1 MSRMLKKMK
10 PSSRVRLV
18 IVGAGMAGSKL
29 ANDLQQTPNTHYS
42 ITLIGEESK
51 VGYNRIMLSSLLAND
66 ISDAEMPLVNTDKM
80 RVGGVHIISGDPV
93 IGIDLGTKELR
104 LASGQ
109 SMTYDKLVFATG
121 SRAKMLPIEG
131 ASAPNVMG
139 FRTWQDVDVM
149 TALKGCQSV
158 CVIGG
163 GLLGLEAAVGLVKRG
178 HKVTVFHRS
187 NWLLN
192 RQLDTESAQLLQNRL
207 EGMGVQFR
215 LGESPS
221 SFLQSETGLV
231 THVVCHGGEHMKVD
245 LVVMAAGISPEVR
258 LAKKAGIEVNQ
269 AIVVDEKMQTSHP
282 DVFALGE
289 CCELDQQTFGLV
301 APIWAQIKALIT
313 VLSGEDGRFVIEPT
327 PTKLKVSGVNLFS
340 VGKIQPTQ
348 GDSCI
353 FFKDVA
359 ANHYRKLVVNDGL
372 LVGAILYG
380 NVADGS
386 WYFQLI
392 QNKTNVSDMLELLV
406 FGEAYC
412 RPQVA

>member
-1 MSRMLKKMK
+1 MTRQSNL
-10 PSSRVRLV
+10 VRIV

-29 ANDLQQTPNTHYS
+29 AHDLMQQQNAHYS
-42 ITLIGEESK
+42 ITLIGEEAQ

-66 ISDAEMPLVNTDKM
+66 ISDAEMPLVDTEKM
-80 RVGGVHIISGDPV
+80 QREGIHIISGDGV
-93 IGIDLGTKELR
+93 VSVDLAGKILVLE
-104 LASGQ
+104 SGQ
-109 SMTYDKLVFATG
+109 SVSYDKLVIATG
-121 SRAKMLPIEG
+121 SRARMLPIDG

-139 FRTWQDVDVM
+139 FRTWQDVDQM
-149 TALKGCQSV
+149 TQLDNAQPI

-163 GLLGLEAAVGLVKRG
+163 GLLGLEAAVGLAKRG
-178 HKVTVFHRS
+178 HVVTVFHRS
-187 NWLLN
+187 KWLLN
-192 RQLDTESAQLLQNRL
+192 RQLDVESAQLLLKRL
-207 EGMGVQFR
+207 EGMGIQFR
-215 LGESPS
+215 LGESPA
-221 SFLQSETGLV
+221 SFLQSKEGLV
-231 THVVCHGGEHMKVD
+231 THAVCQNGEQMAAN
-245 LVVMAAGISPEVR
+245 LVVMAAGIAPEVA
-258 LAKKAGIEVNQ
+258 LAKVAGLKVDQ
-269 AIVVDEKMQTSHP
+269 AILVDEKMQTSHS

-289 CCELDQQTFGLV
+289 CCEFDQQTFGLV
-301 APIWAQIKALIT
+301 APIWTQIK
-313 VLSGEDGRFVIEPT
+313 VLMAVLNGEEARFAIEPT

-340 VGKIQPTQ
+340 VGRIQPTQ

-353 FFKDVA
+353 FFKDVG

-392 QNKTNVSDMLELLV
+392 QNKTNISDMLELLI

>member
-1 MSRMLKKMK
+1 
-10 PSSRVRLV
+10 
-18 IVGAGMAGSKL
+18 
-29 ANDLQQTPNTHYS
+29 
-42 ITLIGEESK
+42 
-51 VGYNRIMLSSLLAND
+51 MLSSLLAND

-93 IGIDLGTKELR
+93 IDMDLETKELC

-109 SMTYDKLVFATG
+109 SVTYDQLVFATG

-131 ASAPNVMG
+131 ASAQNVMG

-158 CVIGG
+158 SVIGG

-231 THVVCHGGEHMKVD
+231 SHVVCQGGELMPVD

-258 LAKKAGIEVNQ
+258 LAKKAGIDVNQ
-269 AIVVDEKMQTSHP
+269 AIVVDEKMKTSHP

-289 CCELDQQTFGLV
+289 CCEFEQQTFGLV
-301 APIWAQIKALIT
+301 APIWTQIKVLIT

-340 VGKIQPTQ
+340 VGKIQPTE
-348 GDSCI
+348 GDDCI

-372 LVGAILYG
+372 LVGVILYG

-412 RPQVA
+412 RPKVA

>member
-1 MSRMLKKMK
+1 MYQEEA
-10 PSSRVRLV
+10 VRIV

-29 ANDLQQTPNTHYS
+29 AYDLMQQKNANYS
-42 ITLIGEESK
+42 ITLIGEEAQ

-66 ISDAEMPLVNTDKM
+66 ISEQEMALVDTNEMQQEGIQIIAGDAVE
-80 RVGGVHIISGDPV
+80 S
-93 IGIDLGTKELR
+93 IDLDAKAVCLV
-104 LASGQ
+104 S
-109 SMTYDKLVFATG
+109 SVIVNYDKLVMTTG
-121 SRAKMLPIEG
+121 SRARILPIEG
-131 ASAPNVMG
+131 VDAPNVMG
-139 FRTWQDVDVM
+139 FRTWQDVNVM
-149 TALKGCQSV
+149 ASLEGSQPV

-187 NWLLN
+187 KWLLN
-192 RQLDTESAQLLQNRL
+192 RQLDVESAALLQNRL
-207 EGMGVQFR
+207 EQMGIDFR

-221 SFLQSETGLV
+221 SLVQSDHGLV
-231 THVVCHGGEHMKVD
+231 THVVGQHGEQLAVN
-245 LVVMAAGISPEVR
+245 LVVMAAGISPEIA
-258 LAKKAGIEVNQ
+258 LAKTAGLKTDQ
-269 AIVVDEKMQTSHP
+269 AIVVDEKMQTSYP

-289 CCELDQQTFGLV
+289 CCQFKQHTFGLV
-301 APIWAQIKALIT
+301 APIWDQIK
-313 VLSGEDGRFVIEPT
+313 VLMAVLAGDDKCFSIEPT

-340 VGKIQPTQ
+340 VGRIQPIQ
-348 GDSCI
+348 GDSCV
-353 FFKDVA
+353 FFKDIG

-412 RPQVA
+412 CAKVA

>member
-1 MSRMLKKMK
+1 MPNMMHQLDA
-10 PSSRVRLV
+10 VHVV

-29 ANDLQQTPNTHYS
+29 AHDLMQQQDAHYV
-42 ITLIGEESK
+42 ITLIGEEAQ
-51 VGYNRIMLSSLLAND
+51 VGYNRILLSSLLAND
-66 ISDAEMPLVNTDKM
+66 ISDAQMPLVDTEKM
-80 RVGGVHIISGDPV
+80 QREGIHIISGDGV
-93 IGIDLGTKELR
+93 VTADLAVKTLTLE
-104 LASGQ
+104 SGQ
-109 SMTYDKLVFATG
+109 SVSYDKLVIATG

-131 ASAPNVMG
+131 ACAPNVMG
-139 FRTWQDVDVM
+139 FRTWQDVDQM
-149 TALKGCQSV
+149 TQLEEKQPI

-163 GLLGLEAAVGLVKRG
+163 GLLGLEAAVGLSKRG
-178 HKVTVFHRS
+178 HDVTVFHRS

-192 RQLDTESAQLLQNRL
+192 RQLDAESAQLLLNRL
-207 EGMGVQFR
+207 ETMGIRFR

-221 SFLQSETGLV
+221 AFLQSQAGLV
-231 THVVCHGGEHMKVD
+231 THVVCQDGEQMAAN
-245 LVVMAAGISPEVR
+245 LVVMAAGISPEIT
-258 LAKKAGIEVNQ
+258 LAKAAGLKVEQ
-269 AIVVDEKMQTSHP
+269 AILVDEKMQTSHA

-289 CCELDQQTFGLV
+289 CCEFEQQTFGLV
-301 APIWAQIKALIT
+301 APIWTQIKVLMD
-313 VLSGEDGRFVIEPT
+313 VLSGEEARFAIEPT

-340 VGKIQPTQ
+340 VGRIQPVQ

-353 FFKDVA
+353 FFKDVG

-392 QNKTNVSDMLELLV
+392 QNQTNVLDMLELLV